1 MLKGI
6 FDVHTISEWMEQRLL
21 PLFEKLD
28 RIQMDAAALRAQK
41 NWPVRPLKF
50 FDKWQ
55 NYGLHFENFFNVNET
70 QLITQPWAA
79 LTSRIS
85 ATQKI
90 LFSRDLKNYSF
101 YVFESCVNVCTLL
114 FTKLNKCVIPSFTW
128 YLPACLSLYF
138 LNSQLFDMKCRLSPN
153 IHVADSN
160 KLILVPL
167 YYNNKTKRKHCFLD
181 NRSFIIRQLLFF
193 LL

>member
-1 MLKGI
+1 MTEYSVRHNFSSPARIDELLRDLPYLSGSLNSIAKQTMDMLKGI

-70 QLITQPWAA
+70 QLITQP
-79 LTSRIS
+79 
-85 ATQKI
+85 
-90 LFSRDLKNYSF
+90 
-101 YVFESCVNVCTLL
+101 
-114 FTKLNKCVIPSFTW
+114 
-128 YLPACLSLYF
+128 
-138 LNSQLFDMKCRLSPN
+138 
-153 IHVADSN
+153 
-160 KLILVPL
+160 
-167 YYNNKTKRKHCFLD
+167 
-181 NRSFIIRQLLFF
+181 
-193 LL
+193 